1 MINSDVYYIHQERRP
16 TRNRYSIIYE
26 FWNNYYI
33 NIFEGACL
41 TLLSYNIFAITWAE
55 TYYLFYLF
63 NIMANVLYLFSY
75 YMFKYSSNNFSDVVN
90 EDDYKCYIIIL
101 IIILIYFLILDMVLI
116 VVGDLDDKLKI
127 NILDEYI
134 FISMFG
140 KFIVN
145 FFYMYIIRKNRL
157 NTINSQFY
165 NVQMNNV

>member
-55 TYYLFYLF
+55 TYYIFYLF

-101 IIILIYFLILDMVLI
+101 IIILIYFLILDIVLI
-116 VVGDLDDKLKI
+116 VVGNIDDKLKI

-134 FISMFG
+134 FVSIFG
-140 KFIVN
+140 KFILN
-145 FFYMYIIRKNRL
+145 FFYMYIIRRNRL